1 MGLSA
6 AIRSRQRINWSPIPH
21 RFKNDFDLSAM
32 GGDNCPKKAKR
43 LSNELEILQREGAIT
58 ESVRGPP
65 DWKSLIRQ
73 HREVINISLDPTR
86 TKRILLKTKNFVN
99 ASLRSAP
106 GNDLKL
112 FRKRSTSAKNKCK
125 NPIELRKSYDIFHPI
140 CIPHFS
146 DRREFE
152 QGLSGE
158 GRESNSGARCMGLI
172 VLVIIWL
179 ITIASTYFFIAKTW
193 WLPAG
198 ASAAAAGIDH
208 HFTTTYILMGIV
220 FVAAQIALGLLAW
233 KYRDGGSSS
242 KAHYSHGNMK
252 LEIVR
257 TVLTTILF
265 VGLNLAS
272 SSIWASER
280 FRAVEPNAVRVE
292 VTGMQFA
299 WYFRYPGPD
308 DKFGAT
314 NPELEDASAGGE
326 AALGLDTK
334 DPAPK
339 DDVVTGTMVVPV
351 NREIEVILR
360 AHDVIHSLFIPC

>member
-1 MGLSA
+1 
-6 AIRSRQRINWSPIPH
+6 
-21 RFKNDFDLSAM
+21 
-32 GGDNCPKKAKR
+32 
-43 LSNELEILQREGAIT
+43 
-58 ESVRGPP
+58 
-65 DWKSLIRQ
+65 
-73 HREVINISLDPTR
+73 
-86 TKRILLKTKNFVN
+86 
-99 ASLRSAP
+99 
-106 GNDLKL
+106 
-112 FRKRSTSAKNKCK
+112 
-125 NPIELRKSYDIFHPI
+125 
-140 CIPHFS
+140 
-146 DRREFE
+146 
-152 QGLSGE
+152 
-158 GRESNSGARCMGLI
+158 MGLI

-220 FVAAQIALGLLAW
+220 FVAAQIALGFLAW

-252 LEIVR
+252 LEIVW

-280 FRAVEPNAVRVE
+280 FRVAEPNAVRVE

-334 DPAPK
+334 DPASK

-360 AHDVIHSLFIPC
+360 AHDVIHSLFIPSMRFKQDAVPGLAIHMHFTAIQTGEYEILCAELCGLGHYKMHGMLKVVSQEEYDRWLAAREAEKQ